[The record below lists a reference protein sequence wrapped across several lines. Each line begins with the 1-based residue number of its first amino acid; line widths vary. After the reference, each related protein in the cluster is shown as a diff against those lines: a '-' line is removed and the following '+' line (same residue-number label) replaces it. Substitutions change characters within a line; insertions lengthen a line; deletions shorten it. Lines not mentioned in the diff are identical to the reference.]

1 LQDIIG
7 LDNVNEYISY
17 IKLNNNNETIIKEK
31 LQKLFS
37 AFMTRSDDD
46 TIGPLTSLVARLKQ
60 EITNENDVTNN
71 KDYTIKELICRY
83 VII

>member
-1 LQDIIG
+1 M
-7 LDNVNEYISY
+7 NEAKMCESA

-46 TIGPLTSLVARLKQ
+46 TLAPLTSLVARLKQ
-60 EITNENDVTNN
+60 EITNNVTEFILN
-71 KDYTIKELICRY
+71 KYKQFKEMRNF
-83 VII
+83 